1 MPEASLREALESAYD
16 EHDTPDA
23 EAGRPAADA
32 SQSVGTPAEKPAAD
46 TNAAEG
52 TGEKLGLGEDR
63 GDGRTARGKFA
74 RKPAD
79 VAPASDGSAGKPA
92 AVVAGTPAAT
102 PAAVDPYTKAPQS
115 WKPGAREQ
123 WAKLPTDVRAEV
135 HRREHEAAKVMQ
147 ETAQARQVHDYLGQ
161 LQQNFAPAL
170 QAEGVDVL
178 TASANLMQLSSRL
191 RFGTPPE
198 KAQLA
203 AQIIRN
209 YGVDVNALADALD
222 GIPASAQPGQM
233 QQQPMMQDPR
243 VDQLFE
249 QLSAMRQNR
258 EQQIVQKAVTEVES
272 FGDGK
277 EFFEDVREDMADILD
292 LATKRGID
300 LPLDQAYERACRL
313 HPEISKVL
321 VAREKA
327 SQAGN
332 QNRSTRQAKDAAS
345 SVRGT
350 PSGVSTSGP
359 STLRATIEA
368 AMEEVGGR

>member
-1 MPEASLREALESAYD
+1 
-16 EHDTPDA
+16 
-23 EAGRPAADA
+23 
-32 SQSVGTPAEKPAAD
+32 
-46 TNAAEG
+46 
-52 TGEKLGLGEDR
+52 
-63 GDGRTARGKFA
+63 
-74 RKPAD
+74 
-79 VAPASDGSAGKPA
+79 
-92 AVVAGTPAAT
+92 
-102 PAAVDPYTKAPQS
+102 
-115 WKPGAREQ
+115 
-123 WAKLPTDVRAEV
+123 VRAEV
-135 HRREHEAAKVMQ
+135 HRREKEASHVMQ
-147 ETAQARQVHDYLGQ
+147 ETAQARQVHDYLSH

-222 GIPASAQPGQM
+222 GIPAQHAQPGQM

-258 EQQIVQKAVTEVES
+258 EQQIVAKATSEVET

-327 SQAGN
+327 AQAGN
-332 QNRSTRQAKDAAS
+332 LKGSTLKARDAAS

-350 PSGVSTSGP
+350 PSGVSTAQP
-359 STLRATIEA
+359 STLRASIEA

>member
-1 MPEASLREALESAYD
+1 MPEASLREQLESAY
-16 EHDTPDA
+16 EHHDAPDA
-23 EAGRPAADA
+23 EAGRPTADA
-32 SQSVGTPAEKPAAD
+32 PESVGTPAEKSSAA
-46 TNAAEG
+46 TEG
-52 TGEKLGLGEDR
+52 AGEKLGLREDR
-63 GDGRTARGKFA
+63 GDGRTVRGKFA
-74 RKPAD
+74 PRTPA
-79 VAPASDGSAGKPA
+79 VAPAGDAGATQPA
-92 AVVAGTPAAT
+92 GDTPAVDVGQA
-102 PAAVDPYTKAPQS
+102 AAVDPYNKAPQS
-115 WKPGAREQ
+115 WKPGAREV
-123 WAKLPTDVRAEV
+123 WAKLPTEVRAEV
-135 HRREHEAAKVMQ
+135 HRRESETAHVMQ

-161 LQQNFAPAL
+161 LQQTYAPAL

-178 TASANLMQLSSRL
+178 TASANLMQLASRL

-198 KAQLA
+198 KAQMA

-222 GIPASAQPGQM
+222 GIPAQAQPGQM

-258 EQQIVQKAVTEVES
+258 EQQIMEKAVTEVEQ
-272 FGDGK
+272 FGGDK

-321 VAREKA
+321 VARERA
-327 SQAGN
+327 AQAGN
-332 QNRSTRQAKDAAS
+332 LRGSTQRAKDAAS

-350 PSGVSTSGP
+350 PSGVSTAQP
-359 STLRATIEA
+359 NTLRSQIES

>member
-1 MPEASLREALESAYD
+1 
-16 EHDTPDA
+16 
-23 EAGRPAADA
+23 
-32 SQSVGTPAEKPAAD
+32 
-46 TNAAEG
+46 
-52 TGEKLGLGEDR
+52 
-63 GDGRTARGKFA
+63 
-74 RKPAD
+74 
-79 VAPASDGSAGKPA
+79 
-92 AVVAGTPAAT
+92 
-102 PAAVDPYTKAPQS
+102 
-115 WKPGAREQ
+115 
-123 WAKLPTDVRAEV
+123 
-135 HRREHEAAKVMQ
+135 MQ
-147 ETAQARQVHDYLGQ
+147 ETAHARQVQDYLGH

-222 GIPASAQPGQM
+222 GIPAQAQAGRM

-258 EQQIVQKAVTEVES
+258 EQQIVERAVTEVEQ
-272 FGDGK
+272 FGSDK

-292 LATKRGID
+292 LATKRKID

-327 SQAGN
+327 AQAGN
-332 QNRSTRQAKDAAS
+332 QNRSTRQARDAAS

-350 PSGVSTSGP
+350 PAGVSTAQP
-359 STLRATIEA
+359 NTLRAQIEA
-368 AMEEVGGR
+368 AMDESQ

>member
-1 MPEASLREALESAYD
+1 
-16 EHDTPDA
+16 
-23 EAGRPAADA
+23 
-32 SQSVGTPAEKPAAD
+32 
-46 TNAAEG
+46 
-52 TGEKLGLGEDR
+52 
-63 GDGRTARGKFA
+63 
-74 RKPAD
+74 
-79 VAPASDGSAGKPA
+79 
-92 AVVAGTPAAT
+92 
-102 PAAVDPYTKAPQS
+102 
-115 WKPGAREQ
+115 
-123 WAKLPTDVRAEV
+123 
-135 HRREHEAAKVMQ
+135 MQ

-222 GIPASAQPGQM
+222 GIPAQAQPGQM

-258 EQQIVQKAVTEVES
+258 EQQVMERAVGEVEA
-272 FGDGK
+272 FGSDK
-277 EFFEDVREDMADILD
+277 EFFEDVREDMADFLD

-321 VAREKA
+321 VARDRA

-332 QNRSTRQAKDAAS
+332 LNRSTQQARAAAS

-350 PSGVSTSGP
+350 PAGVSTAQP
-359 STLRATIEA
+359 NTLRAQIEA
-368 AMEEVGGR
+368 AMDESQ

>member
-1 MPEASLREALESAYD
+1 
-16 EHDTPDA
+16 
-23 EAGRPAADA
+23 
-32 SQSVGTPAEKPAAD
+32 
-46 TNAAEG
+46 
-52 TGEKLGLGEDR
+52 
-63 GDGRTARGKFA
+63 
-74 RKPAD
+74 
-79 VAPASDGSAGKPA
+79 
-92 AVVAGTPAAT
+92 
-102 PAAVDPYTKAPQS
+102 
-115 WKPGAREQ
+115 
-123 WAKLPTDVRAEV
+123 
-135 HRREHEAAKVMQ
+135 MQ
-147 ETAQARQVHDYLGQ
+147 ETAQARQVHDYLSH
-161 LQQNFAPAL
+161 LQQSFAPAL

-198 KAQLA
+198 KAMLA

-222 GIPASAQPGQM
+222 GIPAQALPNQG

-258 EQQIVQKAVTEVES
+258 EQQIIEKATSEVET
-272 FGDGK
+272 FGDDK

-327 SQAGN
+327 AQAGN
-332 QNRSTRQAKDAAS
+332 LKGSTQRAREAAS

-350 PSGVSTSGP
+350 PSGVSTAQP
-359 STLRATIEA
+359 SSLRATIEA

>member
-1 MPEASLREALESAYD
+1 
-16 EHDTPDA
+16 
-23 EAGRPAADA
+23 
-32 SQSVGTPAEKPAAD
+32 
-46 TNAAEG
+46 
-52 TGEKLGLGEDR
+52 
-63 GDGRTARGKFA
+63 
-74 RKPAD
+74 
-79 VAPASDGSAGKPA
+79 
-92 AVVAGTPAAT
+92 
-102 PAAVDPYTKAPQS
+102 
-115 WKPGAREQ
+115 
-123 WAKLPTDVRAEV
+123 
-135 HRREHEAAKVMQ
+135 MQ
-147 ETAQARQVHDYLGQ
+147 ESAQARQVHEYLGQ

-198 KAQLA
+198 KAMLA

-222 GIPASAQPGQM
+222 GIPAQAQPGQM
-233 QQQPMMQDPR
+233 QQAPMMQDPR

-249 QLSAMRQNR
+249 QLSQMRQSR
-258 EQQIVQKAVTEVES
+258 EQQIVQKATAEVES

-321 VAREKA
+321 AAREKA

-332 QNRSTRQAKDAAS
+332 QNRSTRQAKEAAS

-350 PSGVSTSGP
+350 PSGVSTSAP
-359 STLRATIEA
+359 TTLRSQIEA